1 MKKQKADKFI
11 QSHVDIYGLVGSNI
25 TQNESKFPRLQGS
38 SGLFFSKNNH
48 FQWGYNGTSYSNR
61 RSSSCMYFTNY
72 SKQRNTGSILT
83 LDRSLVDI
91 AEQIQSNYGF
101 FSVINRGRL
110 EDHAFVE
117 SCADAG
123 GINFDQT
130 ILTYDG
136 QLTYPIDAHIPFTI
150 MDITADLLLNVAR
163 TVVPWLRTK
172 SIDVIQDIA
181 IAKAFDDQLVFPSR
195 MNFVNHNHDG
205 GKSCGPANWALC
217 DAEED
222 TALMRYDWFEEGM
235 THIIANLATWSP
247 ELMASQLNEPALR
260 RCMDSPENNTPNAN
274 LATDQMWRGITFID
288 SPIVELPDWW
298 SDVQDEINTMHDK
311 GKYNEKWFTPLYRV
325 LDGVSVPYIYEVK
338 SESYGTVY

>member
-1 MKKQKADKFI
+1 
-11 QSHVDIYGLVGSNI
+11 
-25 TQNESKFPRLQGS
+25 
-38 SGLFFSKNNH
+38 
-48 FQWGYNGTSYSNR
+48 
-61 RSSSCMYFTNY
+61 
-72 SKQRNTGSILT
+72 
-83 LDRSLVDI
+83 
-91 AEQIQSNYGF
+91 
-101 FSVINRGRL
+101 
-110 EDHAFVE
+110 
-117 SCADAG
+117 
-123 GINFDQT
+123 
-130 ILTYDG
+130 
-136 QLTYPIDAHIPFTI
+136 